1 MKPIYALL
9 ALAAVPLAGRA
20 DDIEFNR
27 DVRPIFSDKCFAC
40 HGPDP
45 KHRKADLRLDVEKDA
60 KEAGVIVP
68 GKPGQGALIDRITA
82 KDEMERKQRGKSG
95 KKLTPA
101 DVHALR
107 PGGLEGAKWSPP
119 GAYVPPKRPP
129 IPMVKDANRSA
140 GWTDRFVLARL
151 EREKLSPSPDAD
163 RRTLCRRLYFDI
175 TGLPPTPDEVDA

>member
-68 GKPGQGALIDRITA
+68 GKPGQSALIDRITA
-82 KDEMERKQRGKSG
+82 KDEMERMPPVKSG

-101 DVHALR
+101 EGDRLR
-107 PGGLEGAKWSPP
+107 RRGAEEAQRTPP
-119 GAYVPPKRPP
+119 SAYGPPQR
-129 IPMVKDANRSA
+129 
-140 GWTDRFVLARL
+140 
-151 EREKLSPSPDAD
+151 
-163 RRTLCRRLYFDI
+163 
-175 TGLPPTPDEVDA
+175 